1 MDDVGRPRASAVA
14 ERLWS
19 PASVTDVNAAAPR
32 IEEHR
37 CRMVRFVERSV
48 ILRLLHF
55 ICFYLRD
62 EGGDEFLG
70 CRSLCKS
77 AGLLNV
83 LWLQVCCKQYFQT
96 GTLFLVIDWSLWCI
110 IDSINYKGRTEN
122 QEYGH

>member
-1 MDDVGRPRASAVA
+1 MHNMDDVGRPRASAVA

-48 ILRLLHF
+48 ILWLLHF

-62 EGGDEFLG
+62 EGGHSASRLGYSTCCGCKFAVNNIFKLAHYFL
-70 CRSLCKS
+70 
-77 AGLLNV
+77 
-83 LWLQVCCKQYFQT
+83 
-96 GTLFLVIDWSLWCI
+96 
-110 IDSINYKGRTEN
+110 
-122 QEYGH
+122 